1 MASKDKNVAPSHGSA
16 WTSQAGPWDAILQ
29 AVKDQLPSLDSDS
42 SLSDC
47 GEEELFIFQRN
58 QTTLIPDLSEELAE
72 DPAEGD
78 ASRTWVTV
86 AVGSPPEVC
95 GAQKRP
101 VVVPVEFAAELGSGW
116 NARTKDSASREG
128 RGLGGPFESSG
139 EICSLLRMAE
149 ETPKWQEG
157 NLGNMSFH
165 TRGSQSPRWGLQ
177 GEATLSLHEGEP
189 KAEPMSAT
197 SQGAA
202 DRRALRQE
210 RRKLIEKDILHKVP
224 WGAQDPACSSH
235 SGMRELPCQAA
246 QSARSPATPPEEPRA
261 GPPVLSLQQLEEW
274 DLDYILQSL
283 AGQEDNQEN
292 HAPGTTWLAADCC
305 QVQDH
310 SMPNAQDR
318 LMEQLA
324 LQCATQPR
332 ASASA
337 SAWNLPADT
346 PQDTKEQEAGSRS
359 ASRKPGAQAKQ
370 GQKPAEGTRRSTEP
384 PTIFIDLR
392 QIEPPAHHFLES
404 SSSSS
409 SDSEEEAEEP
419 AALGDQHGPAE
430 WAAPSSQ
437 GPWNCTGK
445 SQLLQQLRAFR
456 KGTAQPQLPASE
468 GPSGQR
474 AQAWADS
481 ARAGTGRKQRVK
493 LWAEGHSTQARLPG
507 VSPRALGDA
516 LGPGAAGEA
525 LVPPLGR
532 P

>member
-1 MASKDKNVAPSHGSA
+1 MASKDKDVAPSHGSA
-16 WTSQAGPWDAILQ
+16 WASQAGPWDAILQ

-58 QTTLIPDLSEELAE
+58 QTALIPDLSEELAE
-72 DPAEGD
+72 DPAEGNE
-78 ASRTWVTV
+78 SRTWVTA
-86 AVGSPPEVC
+86 AVGSPPE
-95 GAQKRP
+95 P
-101 VVVPVEFAAELGSGW
+101 VLVPVECPAELGSGW

-139 EICSLLRMAE
+139 EICSLLTMAE
-149 ETPKWQEG
+149 ETPRWQEG
-157 NLGNMSFH
+157 NLGNISFH
-165 TRGSQSPRWGLQ
+165 TRGSQSPPWGLQ
-177 GEATLSLHEGEP
+177 GEATLSPHEGDP
-189 KAEPMSAT
+189 KAEPTSAT
-197 SQGAA
+197 SQGAV
-202 DRRALRQE
+202 DRRALRRE

-224 WGAQDPACSSH
+224 WGAPEPACTSH
-235 SGMRELPCQAA
+235 SGMGELPCQAA
-246 QSARSPATPPEEPRA
+246 QSARSPGTPPEEPRA

-292 HAPGTTWLAADCC
+292 QAPGTAWWAADRC

-324 LQCATQPR
+324 LLCATQPR

-337 SAWNLPADT
+337 RNLPADT
-346 PQDTKEQEAGSRS
+346 PQDTKEQEAGSRC
-359 ASRKPGAQAKQ
+359 ASRKLGAQAKP
-370 GQKPAEGTRRSTEP
+370 GRKLAEGTRRNTEP

-392 QIEPPAHHFLES
+392 QMEPPAHHFLES

-409 SDSEEEAEEP
+409 SDSEEEEEEEP

-430 WAAPSSQ
+430 RAAPSSQ
-437 GPWNCTGK
+437 GPRNCTGK
-445 SQLLQQLRAFR
+445 SQLLQQLRAFQ

-481 ARAGTGRKQRVK
+481 AGARTGRKQHVK

-507 VSPRALGDA
+507 GSPQALGDA
-516 LGPGAAGEA
+516 LGPAAAGEA
-525 LVPPLGR
+525 LVPLLGR